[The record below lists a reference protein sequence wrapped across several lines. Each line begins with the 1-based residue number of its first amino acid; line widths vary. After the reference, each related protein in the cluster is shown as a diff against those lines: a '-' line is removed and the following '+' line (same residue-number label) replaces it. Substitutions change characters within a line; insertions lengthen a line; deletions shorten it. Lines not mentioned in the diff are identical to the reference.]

1 MKKTILIPISIYL
14 VKLCSEGSSSVAFNN
29 MKSVV
34 SSCETNLKNLINT
47 NLTLLF
53 NTSENSLNDVFL
65 IKRYAGHG
73 SYFENLPEARHVLWW
88 FSDLCGKVEC
98 GSQPTELAQGIE

>member
-34 SSCETNLKNLINT
+34 SSCETNLKKSYKHK
-47 NLTLLF
+47 F
-53 NTSENSLNDVFL
+53 NSSF
-65 IKRYAGHG
+65 
-73 SYFENLPEARHVLWW
+73 
-88 FSDLCGKVEC
+88 
-98 GSQPTELAQGIE
+98 